1 MKLMDLLNRLSEE
14 VATELGYEI
23 YALDLKSY
31 RGKRQLIVTIDNE
44 KANISLDDCKKF
56 SEQFGR
62 RLDEENIIE
71 GSYELVVQ
79 SPGVERDLRNPADYA
94 RFTAKLAKL
103 ILKSPL
109 DNRTV
114 IVGTIEQASER
125 TVTIRERDTGK
136 IYRVAYENIKRA
148 NLKLEF

>member
-1 MKLMDLLNRLSEE
+1 MKLMDPLNRLAKE

-23 YALDLKSY
+23 YALDLKRY
-31 RGKRQLIVTIDNE
+31 RGKQQLVVTIDNE
-44 KANISLDDCKKF
+44 KASISLDDCKKF
-56 SEQFGR
+56 SERFGR
-62 RLDEENIIE
+62 ILDEENVIE

-79 SPGVERDLRNPADYA
+79 SPGVERDLRNPGDYA
-94 RFTAKLAKL
+94 RFTGKLAKL

-114 IVGTIEQASER
+114 LVGIIEQASES
-125 TVTIRERDTGK
+125 TVTIREKDTGK
-136 IYRVAYENIKRA
+136 IYGVAYENIKRA